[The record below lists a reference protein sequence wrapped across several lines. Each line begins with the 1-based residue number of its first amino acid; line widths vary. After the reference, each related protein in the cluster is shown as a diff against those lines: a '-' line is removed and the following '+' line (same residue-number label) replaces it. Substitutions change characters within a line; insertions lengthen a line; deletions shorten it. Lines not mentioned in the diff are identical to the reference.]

1 MNIQTHK
8 KKLIIIS
15 IRIINNRGNNILSLY
30 DIFSSFVR
38 NLYIDK
44 DIYEEYYNKTK
55 KLSDK
60 YNMSFENDTF
70 DDKEVYIKQFQVPL
84 NK

>member
-1 MNIQTHK
+1 M
-8 KKLIIIS
+8 IIIT

-30 DIFSSFVR
+30 DILSDFDR

-44 DIYEEYYNKTK
+44 DIYEEYYNKIK

-70 DDKEVYIKQFQVPL
+70 DDKEIYMKQF
-84 NK
+84 

>member
-1 MNIQTHK
+1 MHK
-8 KKLIIIS
+8 KNLIIIS
-15 IRIINNRGNNILSLY
+15 IRIINNKGNNILSLY
-30 DIFSSFVR
+30 DIFSGFVR

-44 DIYEEYYNKTK
+44 GIYEEYYNKAK

-70 DDKEVYIKQFQVPL
+70 DDKEIYIKQF
-84 NK
+84 